1 MAHLGGSGERRS
13 SAGDMPGMTL
23 PDAMEKFRDAMAAGG
38 VAKAL
43 EFLNARTDY
52 RYTAIFRFEGDVM
65 RNIWLY
71 DRLGE
76 SGASF
81 ASVPLGDSFC
91 QYVMAENGFC
101 TSDSG
106 NDERLAS
113 HAYRGVLNSYVGL
126 PLSLEGGSIY
136 GTFCHFDFTPQSVP
150 DNEIPFLE
158 SVTPELMKYL
168 K

>member
-1 MAHLGGSGERRS
+1 MAQRLAAGGDTRTS
-13 SAGDMPGMTL
+13 SH
-23 PDAMEKFRDAMAAGG
+23 DAMAQFREAVANGG

-43 EFLNARTDY
+43 EFLNARTAY

-76 SGASF
+76 DGATF

-91 QYVMAENGFC
+91 QYVMAENGFS
-101 TSDSG
+101 TPDSG
-106 NDERLAS
+106 SDERLAS
-113 HAYRGVLNSYVGL
+113 HAYRGILNSYVGL
-126 PLSLEGGSIY
+126 PLCREAGSIY
-136 GTFCHFDFTPQSVP
+136 GTFCHFDFNQQTLP

-158 SVTPELMKYL
+158 SVTPELMKHL
-168 K
+168 E